1 MRRRLCRGLLH
12 FGNQIPRFGDDI
24 RGGDGLWSLSRM
36 ARIGR
41 FPALDYATEKQ
52 AGVRLR
58 WYVMV
63 TSASGDS
70 VFATMGP
77 YPTEADAEA
86 AAEVGRVAHYRIGVA
101 RHGVA
106 RRLTRTA

>member
-1 MRRRLCRGLLH
+1 MLESVTG
-12 FGNQIPRFGDDI
+12 
-24 RGGDGLWSLSRM
+24 
-36 ARIGR
+36 
-41 FPALDYATEKQ
+41 TQ

-63 TSASGDS
+63 TSPSGDS

-86 AAEVGRVAHYRIGVA
+86 AAEVGRVEHYRV
-101 RHGVA
+101 GVA
-106 RRLTRTA
+106 RRGMTGAVTPMAQ

>member
-1 MRRRLCRGLLH
+1 
-12 FGNQIPRFGDDI
+12 
-24 RGGDGLWSLSRM
+24 M

-41 FPALDYATEKQ
+41 LPVLDYAAETQ

-101 RHGVA
+101 RRGVA
-106 RRLTRTA
+106 GGLTRTA

>member
-1 MRRRLCRGLLH
+1 
-12 FGNQIPRFGDDI
+12 
-24 RGGDGLWSLSRM
+24 M

-41 FPALDYATEKQ
+41 LPVLDYATETQ

-63 TSASGDS
+63 MSASGDS

-86 AAEVGRVAHYRIGVA
+86 AAEVGRVAHCRIGVA
-101 RHGVA
+101 RRGVA
-106 RRLTRTA
+106 VGLTRTA

>member
-1 MRRRLCRGLLH
+1 M
-12 FGNQIPRFGDDI
+12 
-24 RGGDGLWSLSRM
+24 
-36 ARIGR
+36 
-41 FPALDYATEKQ
+41 LDNATETQ
-52 AGVRLR
+52 AGVRAR

-86 AAEVGRVAHYRIGVA
+86 AAEVGRVVHYRIGVA
-101 RHGVA
+101 AAGRA
-106 RRLTRTA
+106 RRPSRSATRTTVALRR